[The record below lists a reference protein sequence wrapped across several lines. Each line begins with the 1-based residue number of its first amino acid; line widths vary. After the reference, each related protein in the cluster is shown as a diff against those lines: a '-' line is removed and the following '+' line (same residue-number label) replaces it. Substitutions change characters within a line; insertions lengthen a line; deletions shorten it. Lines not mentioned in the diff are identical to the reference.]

1 MLAAF
6 AALLVCQ
13 LAGETAARALGLPV
27 PGPVLGLLLLFG
39 FVFWRGGPPEPVR
52 DASLGLLRH
61 LPILFV
67 PAAVGVIRHVD
78 RIADEW
84 LAILVALTVG
94 TWLTIVVTAWTLR
107 LVLKLTGAEA
117 EDA

>member
-13 LAGETAARALGLPV
+13 LAGEAAARALGLPV
-27 PGPVLGLLLLFG
+27 PGPVLGLLLLFA

-52 DASLGLLRH
+52 DTALGLLRH

>member
-1 MLAAF
+1 MLTAF

-27 PGPVLGLLLLFG
+27 PGPVLGLLLLFA
-39 FVFWRGGPPEPVR
+39 FVFQRGGPPEALR
-52 DASLGLLRH
+52 ETSLGLLRH
-61 LPILFV
+61 LTILFV

-94 TWLTIVVTAWTLR
+94 TWLTIVASAWTLR
-107 LVLKLTGAEA
+107 IVLKLTGAEA

>member
-13 LAGETAARALGLPV
+13 LVGEAAARALALPV

-39 FVFWRGGPPEPVR
+39 FVFWRGGPPEAVR
-52 DASLGLLRH
+52 ETSLGLLRH

-67 PAAVGVIRHVD
+67 PAAVGVIRHFE

-94 TWLTIVVTAWTLR
+94 TWLTVAATGWTLR
-107 LVLKLTGAEA
+107 LVLRLTDA

>member
-13 LAGETAARALGLPV
+13 LAGETAARALELPV
-27 PGPVLGLLLLFG
+27 PGPVLGLLLLFV
-39 FVFWRGGPPEPVR
+39 FVYWRGGPPEPLR
-52 DASLGLLRH
+52 DTAGGLLRH

-84 LAILVALTVG
+84 LPILVALTVG
-94 TWLTIVVTAWTLR
+94 TWLTIVVSAWTLR

>member
-13 LAGETAARALGLPV
+13 LVGETAARALGLPV

-107 LVLKLTGAEA
+107 VVLKLTGAEA